1 MKYTTI
7 QGDTWD
13 VIALKTTGSEMN
25 MNRLIENN
33 ITHRDTVIFGAGIVL
48 DIPDIPTAVNEL
60 LPPWKR

>member
-25 MNRLIENN
+25 MNKLIESN
-33 ITHRDTVIFGAGIVL
+33 ITHRDTVIFGAGVVL
-48 DIPDIPTAVNEL
+48 DIPDIPTSVNEL

>member
-25 MNRLIENN
+25 MNKLIENN
-33 ITHRDTVIFGAGIVL
+33 ITHRDTVIFGAGVVL
-48 DIPDIPTAVNEL
+48 DIPDIPTSVNEL